1 MFTHSIPALFSKE
14 EAREVIRLADEAQM
28 AAGGLVGGLH
38 HNIRRAEIAW
48 LDDTGTAAWVMER
61 VVSAVAQANRE
72 HFDFDITDF
81 GERLQV
87 ATYDESNAGHY
98 DWHSDIGDG
107 PIARR
112 RKLTIVVQ
120 LSEPEGYQGG
130 ELQINLGGARVGG
143 RARHRRCHAV
153 RLVHAAPGG
162 AGHLRPPQLAHLL
175 VPRAAFPLNGKPYW
189 NAVSAKERSF
199 LECSRS
205 RGIARRISMLR
216 MPMRRCCATCRL

>member
-72 HFDFDITDF
+72 HFDFAITDF

-120 LSEPEGYQGG
+120 LSEPAGYQGG
-130 ELQINLGGARVGG
+130 ELQINLGGAVW
-143 RARHRRCHAV
+143 
-153 RLVHAAPGG
+153 AA
-162 AGHLRPPQLAHLL
+162 
-175 VPRAAFPLNGKPYW
+175 
-189 NAVSAKERSF
+189 E
-199 LECSRS
+199 
-205 RGIARRISMLR
+205 RGIGDATLFASFMLHRVAPVTFGRRHSL
-216 MPMRRCCATCRL
+216 TCWCHGPHFR